1 MKIHGQTYS
10 FNAFLNEIEKVVEA
24 DFKMQHP
31 LVKASSLNEFT
42 KLNLARMKRIY
53 KTMKVE
59 SGLRV
64 LLGKISTPQ
73 TWYVITEAWCG
84 DSAQSLPAIA
94 RLAELNNNID
104 LIIIMRDYNP
114 VIMQKY
120 LSNGSASIPK
130 LFALDEQGNELFSWG
145 PRPAEAQTILLNWK
159 ANPDGRTWV
168 QFETELHSWYAKDKT
183 HSLQNEF
190 YELFKKHHTADFYK
204 LTSEFNPN

>member
-1 MKIHGQTYS
+1 MKIYGQIYS
-10 FNAFLNEIEKVVEA
+10 FNEFVIEIEKIVDA
-24 DFKMQHP
+24 DFETQHP

-59 SGLRV
+59 SGLQV
-64 LLGKISTPQ
+64 LLEKISTPQ

-94 RLAELNNNID
+94 RLAERNNNVD
-104 LIIIMRDYNP
+104 LSIIMRDYNP
-114 VIMQKY
+114 DIMQKY

-130 LFALDEQGNELFSWG
+130 LFALDKRGNELFSWG
-145 PRPAEAQTILLNWK
+145 PRPTEAQEILLNWK

-190 YELFKKHHTADFYK
+190 YEIFKKHLYY
-204 LTSEFNPN
+204 

>member
-10 FNAFLNEIEKVVEA
+10 FKAFLNEIEKVVEA

-64 LLGKISTPQ
+64 LLEKISTPQ
-73 TWYVITEAWCG
+73 KWYVITEAWCG

-104 LIIIMRDYNP
+104 LNIIMRDYNTE
-114 VIMQKY
+114 IMQKY

-130 LFALDEQGNELFSWG
+130 LFALDSQGNELFSWG

-190 YELFKKHHTADFYK
+190 YEILKNQHTTDFNK
-204 LTSEFNPN
+204 LTSEFNLN